1 MKKKTIV
8 YIDGY
13 NLYYGL
19 LKGTEDKW
27 LDLSSFARRLLPS
40 DHEIVAVKYFT
51 SCTLTYPHDEAAVE
65 RQNVYLQAILT
76 LANVKVINGFF
87 RKNKVLMP
95 VCEELCKKCVVSR
108 NGFVR
113 VVKLEEKRSDVN
125 LAVEMMVDAAQSEV
139 ECLVVITGDADQVG
153 TVEAARWRFKKT
165 VIVFNPQNRVSD
177 HLKKAASYY
186 KNIPRDLPAQCQLPE
201 TVLLA
206 NGRTVHRPVAWA
218 RGV

>member
-1 MKKKTIV
+1 MPFGDVWKTPAGFTPLAIA
-8 YIDGY
+8 ILIWY
-13 NLYYGL
+13 NTKHQPARFGL
-19 LKGTEDKW
+19 SGAELQ
-27 LDLSSFARRLLPS
+27 PS
-40 DHEIVAVKYFT
+40 GWS
-51 SCTLTYPHDEAAVE
+51 SCTILKDE
-65 RQNVYLQAILT
+65 
-76 LANVKVINGFF
+76 KVINGFF